1 MKKESI
7 LSEEEKM
14 QKWQKIK
21 DNRAKKQTNRREKAT
36 GTFNCFFE
44 IGDVLLL
51 LIDIISKVKAALCNY
66 G

>member
-21 DNRAKKQTNRREKAT
+21 DNRAKKQTNRRERTT
-36 GTFNCFFE
+36 GIWFFE
-44 IGDVLLL
+44 IGDVSLVLR
-51 LIDIISKVKAALCNY
+51 LILSTVEAA
-66 G
+66 

>member
-21 DNRAKKQTNRREKAT
+21 ENREKKINNKKDKSQ
-36 GTFNCFFE
+36 GK
-44 IGDVLLL
+44 
-51 LIDIISKVKAALCNY
+51 KVHRHGILT
-66 G
+66 

>member
-21 DNRAKKQTNRREKAT
+21 ENREKKINNKKDKSQ
-36 GTFNCFFE
+36 GK
-44 IGDVLLL
+44 
-51 LIDIISKVKAALCNY
+51 KVQKVMDKAGNPY
-66 G
+66 